1 MFTWNW
7 IPSPFYSPTNERTGQ
22 NMLPTCMTCTNVLCT
37 GTRTFIMFNHTKSRK
52 EIEMKYNFKIMPN
65 TGHEMCGIK
74 GEFKITSHMSTKYY
88 KNQKI
93 HLTLQLPIFRVLN
106 QTTNTKKEPNLNR
119 KMQPEDRSKEIL
131 YLHIHARLCV
141 CAMCIALEL
150 VNFNRNAQCKYE
162 IATLLLH

>member
-22 NMLPTCMTCTNVLCT
+22 NMLPTYMTYTIVHYNVLCT

-106 QTTNTKKEPNLNR
+106 QTTNTTKTEFKSQDAARRPKQRDIIFTHTWAIVCMCNVHCIGISEF
-119 KMQPEDRSKEIL
+119 QSK
-131 YLHIHARLCV
+131 CSV
-141 CAMCIALEL
+141 
-150 VNFNRNAQCKYE
+150 
-162 IATLLLH
+162 